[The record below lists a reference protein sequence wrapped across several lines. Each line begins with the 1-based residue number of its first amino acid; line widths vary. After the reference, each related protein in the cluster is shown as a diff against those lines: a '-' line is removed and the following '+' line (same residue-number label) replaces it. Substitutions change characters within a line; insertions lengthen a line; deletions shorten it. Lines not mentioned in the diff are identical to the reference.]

1 MILFI
6 TLSLSYSQRAI
17 NPFELLNIPSMKL
30 SDLFSNDSINSSISQ
45 DKKASNNGK
54 LSINSDSNSDIQ
66 FIELNNSEVKKVKNK
81 NLKNE
86 VVVNNE
92 RVIPHEK
99 YESFIGYPNGNGNN
113 NQNNIPIFNSNS
125 NINMMQDFK
134 TNSNN
139 SKQSGLKNENTSSD
153 GGNKDIMKIL
163 DQIQRK
169 ISNIE
174 ERLNSK

>member
-45 DKKASNNGK
+45 DKKVSNNGK
-54 LSINSDSNSDIQ
+54 LSINTDSNSDIQ
-66 FIELNNSEVKKVKNK
+66 FFELNSSEVKKVKNK

-86 VVVNNE
+86 VVVNSE

-99 YESFIGYPNGNGNN
+99 YESFIGYPNVNGNN

-125 NINMMQDFK
+125 NNNVMQDFK
-134 TNSNN
+134 SNGIN
-139 SKQSGLKNENTSSD
+139 SKQSGLKNENTSLD
-153 GGNKDIMKIL
+153 GNKDIMKIL

-174 ERLNSK
+174 ERLNNK